1 MELIMKYIANSPEEY
16 INQLPEERQDSFN
29 KLRNTIIKHL
39 PLGFEERMS
48 YGMIGY
54 VVPKS
59 LYPAGYHCDPKLPLP
74 FVNIASQKNFI
85 ALYHMGIYTD
95 PELLQ
100 WFQTEYAQ
108 QCKYK
113 LDMGKSCVRF
123 KKMDDIPFDLIAEL
137 MEKMTPEDWIN
148 RYESAF
154 K

>member
-1 MELIMKYIANSPEEY
+1 MKYIANSPEEY
-16 INQLPEERQDSFN
+16 INQLPDERKDSFN
-29 KLRNTIIKHL
+29 KLRNTIVKHL

-100 WFQTEYAQ
+100 WFQSEYAQ